1 MREHENVVCEADY
14 YQKNVVFRKNIYLF
28 IKSLQTIEKAKLN
41 LSAAFMTL
49 DYVRSLQAR
58 C

>member
-41 LSAAFMTL
+41 LSAALMTL
-49 DYVRSLQAR
+49 D
-58 C
+58 